1 MRNSFDPAK
10 LGDQPPATDLLLGRL
25 AGTVVE
31 QREHQHPTEG
41 QGPDLHCLN
50 LTSFMGDRMGAVLRR
65 VADEQSEVF
74 KERQRA
80 TALAEEFE
88 READAIM
95 AERDRYHEVADHL
108 ARALAAITGAD
119 IGEHSSMNDPW
130 QKALDAAES
139 YVPSGSTRPNAIEG
153 GADRG

>member
-1 MRNSFDPAK
+1 MGNAFEPAK
-10 LGDQPPATDLLLGRL
+10 LGDQAPATDLLLGRL
-25 AGTVVE
+25 AEAVVD
-31 QREHQHPTEG
+31 QRDHQHPADG
-41 QGPDLHCLN
+41 QGPDLYCLN

-88 READAIM
+88 REAAAIM
-95 AERDRYHEVADHL
+95 GDRDRYHEVADQL
-108 ARALAAITGAD
+108 AAAVAAITGVD

-130 QKALDAAES
+130 QNALDAARERRAVR
-139 YVPSGSTRPNAIEG
+139 YHPSEYLGR
-153 GADRG
+153 